1 MNMEMNQE
9 AIEWIIVCILTAQ
22 MPAKMLLT

>member
-9 AIEWIIVCILTAQ
+9 AIEWIIVCTLAAQ
-22 MPAKMLLT
+22 KPAKMQFH